1 MNIHLYLHGGGLLTV
16 GPVRQN
22 VADGS
27 SVQLVLRHLDE
38 HDSCDSLYD
47 SLVTAYLE
55 QRVYCEPERAEAAE
69 SLAVDVHV
77 RDEAPAEGEEPGP
90 DVRI

>member
-1 MNIHLYLHGGGLLTV
+1 M
-16 GPVRQN
+16 
-22 VADGS
+22 
-27 SVQLVLRHLDE
+27 LRHLDE

-90 DVRI
+90 DYRNIIFIPEIVLSYLMSGPGPRTRKRSMGLT